1 MPPPSP
7 SRAPP
12 VLQSPNR
19 CHMPLPTRR
28 AAIDACGVNGDLA
41 VARFAAAAAHA
52 CDTVATLRYCA
63 PTPLLLLRSASFRYC
78 AAPPGP
84 CWAAPSIGLIPC
96 LLGETARGE
105 AARESFWPS
114 AHHSGTVLRFFFSFR
129 AWGTFPFL
137 PSAQKISGWCRAIQ
151 LGRMHALF
159 LPVSFCFSF
168 SVSSSKL
175 TPARSW

>member
-41 VARFAAAAAHA
+41 VARLAAAAAHA

-96 LLGETARGE
+96 LLGETARGRL
-105 AARESFWPS
+105 REKTF
-114 AHHSGTVLRFFFSFR
+114 GRLCITVVQYLDFFFLFVRGVLFPSSPLHKRYLGGAERSSWVACMHCSYLFLFVFL
-129 AWGTFPFL
+129 FPF
-137 PSAQKISGWCRAIQ
+137 PRQS
-151 LGRMHALF
+151 
-159 LPVSFCFSF
+159 
-168 SVSSSKL
+168 
-175 TPARSW
+175 